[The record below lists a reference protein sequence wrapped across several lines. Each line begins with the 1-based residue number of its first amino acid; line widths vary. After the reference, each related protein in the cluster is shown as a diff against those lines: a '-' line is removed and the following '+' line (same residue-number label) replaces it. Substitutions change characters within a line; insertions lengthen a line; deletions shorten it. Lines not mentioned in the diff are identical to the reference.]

1 MPLLS
6 LFNLRRY
13 VVTFVK
19 YFVSDF
25 DCFFRKLKMKD
36 ETEKNEEITN
46 GKQVKTTVLAIS
58 SKRIVVNKLL
68 IQVLHPSSQDLIRR

>member
-1 MPLLS
+1 
-6 LFNLRRY
+6 
-13 VVTFVK
+13 
-19 YFVSDF
+19 
-25 DCFFRKLKMKD
+25 MKD